1 MIDTNA
7 SQRIERLMPL
17 ADAIMRIERRVE
29 PLAPRRIARGAA
41 FRRTLAAPVT
51 VASAL
56 PPTAIALRDG
66 VAVRAEAT
74 LDASSY
80 APVPVEA
87 TPVETG
93 DPLPAGADAVVPTD
107 AIEMR
112 GTAIHVVAPVA
123 SGDGV
128 LPADGDV
135 AAGELILRR
144 VTRRLRA
151 VDLAAAAALGLT
163 ELEARAP
170 RIRIA
175 AANCA
180 RSPVIGAIMELLARA
195 VEGMAG
201 TVVTEAAGGSSLD
214 GAFDDADSDG
224 VILVGGS
231 GTGRRDRAVRELAR
245 RGKVEFHGVGLTPG
259 ETAAFGMVGKRPVL
273 VVPGRLDAALAVWL
287 TLGRT
292 MLLQLAGCKE
302 NEPSLSGILA
312 HKITS
317 TLGLAELVP
326 VARHGEQLKPLA
338 FVYLPLHALTSADG
352 CVLVPADS
360 EGFPAGTQVETRP
373 LP

>member
-1 MIDTNA
+1 MIDMNA

-17 ADAIMRIERRVE
+17 ADAIMRVEQRVE
-29 PLAPRRIARGAA
+29 PLVPRRMARGAA
-41 FRRTLAAPVT
+41 FRRTLATPVT

-74 LDASSY
+74 FDASSY
-80 APVPVEA
+80 APVSVDA
-87 TPVETG
+87 MPVETG

-107 AIEMR
+107 AVEVR
-112 GTAIHVVAPVA
+112 GQATHVVAPVA
-123 SGDGV
+123 PGDGV
-128 LPADGDV
+128 LPVDGD
-135 AAGELILRR
+135 AAEGELILRR

-151 VDLAAAAALGLT
+151 VDLAAAAALGLG

-175 AANCA
+175 AAN
-180 RSPVIGAIMELLARA
+180 PGPDPILHAITELLARA

-201 TVVTEAAGGSSLD
+201 TVVAPAPDHTSLEAAL
-214 GAFDDADSDG
+214 DDADVDG
-224 VILVGGS
+224 VVLVGGS
-231 GTGRRDRAVRELAR
+231 GTGPRDRSVRELAR
-245 RGKVEFHGVGLTPG
+245 RGNVEFHGVGLTPG
-259 ETAAFGMVGKRPVL
+259 ETAAFGMIANRPVL
-273 VVPGRLDAALAVWL
+273 VVPGRLDAALAAWL

-302 NEPSLSGILA
+302 NEPSISGILA
-312 HKITS
+312 QKITS

-326 VARHGEQLKPLA
+326 VARYGEQLKPLA
-338 FVYLPLHALTSADG
+338 FGYLPLRALTSADG
-352 CVLVPADS
+352 YVLVPADS
-360 EGFPAGTQVETRP
+360 EGFAAGTAVEMRP